1 MLRAGRTDDE
11 AERQLLRRMVAP
23 LKGSDASP
31 SMLGFI
37 RSIPK
42 TELIRLPKV
51 KLILTVK
58 RYTLLSYARLSAL
71 YEIGSWL
78 ERQRRGGA
86 FVECGTWNGG
96 SAAVLASAARRNSER
111 HLWLFDSWQ
120 GMPEPTQEDVSY
132 TGKPG
137 VKGMT
142 QSSEQTVRDL
152 LFERL
157 RLDPS
162 RVHLGRGWFEET
174 IPRARDAIGRI
185 ALLHVD
191 CDWYESVRFC
201 LETLYDQVVDGGF
214 VVVDDYGHW
223 KGCQKAVDEFRE
235 RRGITSDLIRVDY
248 SGVFFRK

>member
-1 MLRAGRTDDE
+1 MNHDGVD
-11 AERQLLRRMVAP
+11 RQLLRRMVVPRERA
-23 LKGSDASP
+23 DASP
-31 SMLGFI
+31 SMLGFL
-37 RSIPK
+37 RSIPW

-51 KLILTVK
+51 TLILTVK

-78 ERQRRGGA
+78 EQKQVGGA

-96 SAAVLASAARRNSER
+96 SAAVLASVARRNRGR
-111 HLWLFDSWQ
+111 HVWLFDSWQ
-120 GMPEPTQEDVSY
+120 GMPEPTRDDVSY

-142 QSSEQTVRDL
+142 QSSEQTARNL
-152 LFERL
+152 LFARL
-157 RLDPS
+157 GLDQS

-174 IPRARDAIGRI
+174 IPGARDTIGRI

-201 LETLYDQVVDGGF
+201 LETLYDRVVDGGF

-235 RRGITSDLIRVDY
+235 RRGISTELVRVDY
-248 SGVFFRK
+248 TGVFFRKA